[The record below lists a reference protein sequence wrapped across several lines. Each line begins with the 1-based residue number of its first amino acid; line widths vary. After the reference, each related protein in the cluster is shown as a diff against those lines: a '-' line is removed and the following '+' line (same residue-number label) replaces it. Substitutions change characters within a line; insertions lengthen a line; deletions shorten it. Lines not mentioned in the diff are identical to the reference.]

1 MTRYRICDTE
11 FASNDLL
18 FQAAL
23 EAAYKSHVR
32 PLCLCCEPGL
42 PMYIAHLEKA
52 YVIKRMPD
60 SGASHGPGCESY
72 EAPPGLSGRGEV
84 DGQAI
89 EHDAEGTV
97 NLKFAFSLRHNSP
110 AEMDNEAIG
119 KVTAS
124 SSGTRLTLRALLHYL
139 WEEAKLSHWQ
149 PGVNDQR
156 TWLSVRQSLLD
167 AAVSKETKSSPLADI
182 LYIPEMYDED
192 SKHDIMNR
200 RTQSLAPIMGPGK
213 SGKKLMLL
221 VGEVDSIGEA
231 TFGYALKVK
240 NLPDFPLVMTSDLHK
255 SFEKVFKSTVT
266 LGGYVPN
273 AHSIVIATFVI
284 DLSGI
289 PAVQEMC
296 IMLTSP
302 EWIPIENSFDGQLVE
317 MLVEQKR
324 SFQKQLRYNLPTEK
338 PIASV
343 VLTDSYNAPLAMYID
358 VKDLVSKWA
367 TTVALNEL
375 IASSAV
381 NTWIWVPSTG
391 TQPTLPLKSSAAPA
405 TAQPGDK
412 TPPAPPAAAPAAP
425 PAAVTLAARPPEGI
439 VPRAFQPK
447 RRGNV
452 TPIKECAA
460 MPLPIKSPLA
470 PVTPISDQPRN
481 LIPFKEGWDP
491 GQ

>member
-1 MTRYRICDTE
+1 
-11 FASNDLL
+11 
-18 FQAAL
+18 
-23 EAAYKSHVR
+23 
-32 PLCLCCEPGL
+32 
-42 PMYIAHLEKA
+42 
-52 YVIKRMPD
+52 
-60 SGASHGPGCESY
+60 
-72 EAPPGLSGRGEV
+72 
-84 DGQAI
+84 
-89 EHDAEGTV
+89 
-97 NLKFAFSLRHNSP
+97 
-110 AEMDNEAIG
+110 
-119 KVTAS
+119 
-124 SSGTRLTLRALLHYL
+124 
-139 WEEAKLSHWQ
+139 
-149 PGVNDQR
+149 
-156 TWLSVRQSLLD
+156 
-167 AAVSKETKSSPLADI
+167 
-182 LYIPEMYDED
+182 
-192 SKHDIMNR
+192 
-200 RTQSLAPIMGPGK
+200 
-213 SGKKLMLL
+213 
-221 VGEVDSIGEA
+221 
-231 TFGYALKVK
+231 
-240 NLPDFPLVMTSDLHK
+240 
-255 SFEKVFKSTVT
+255 
-266 LGGYVPN
+266 
-273 AHSIVIATFVI
+273 VI
-284 DLSGI
+284 DLNGI

-391 TQPTLPLKSSAAPA
+391 TQPTLPLKSFAAPA

-412 TPPAPPAAAPAAP
+412 TPAAAPAAP
-425 PAAVTLAARPPEGI
+425 PAAVTVAARPPEEI

-447 RRGNV
+447 KRGNV
-452 TPIKECAA
+452 TPIKECAV

-470 PVTPISDQPRN
+470 PVTPISDQSRN